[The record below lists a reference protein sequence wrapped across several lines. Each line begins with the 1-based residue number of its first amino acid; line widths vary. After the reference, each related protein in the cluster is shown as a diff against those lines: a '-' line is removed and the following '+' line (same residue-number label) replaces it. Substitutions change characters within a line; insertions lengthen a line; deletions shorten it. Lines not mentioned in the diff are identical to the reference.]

1 MSHEPGRERFLQ
13 ERITCEKCGDP
24 IENAVLDDYDRYIC
38 LDCQS
43 DEAEAAY
50 ERQQA
55 ADLESPPESAR
66 EEQLRT
72 WHEHQKAHKR

>member
-1 MSHEPGRERFLQ
+1 MAHDPHSRFRQ

-50 ERQQA
+50 ERMCEDFHDGGSTA
-55 ADLESPPESAR
+55 WPDAERKRMEKAR
-66 EEQLRT
+66 KL
-72 WHEHQKAHKR
+72 K